1 MRIIGARIEL
11 QSSAGDGSTFTLLLP
26 LAVPDSATA
35 QAATLADRERDSA
48 QATRRMEIP
57 QAHYAAARV
66 LVVDDDLRNLLA
78 LTPLLEAWD
87 IEVAAAGDGREALE
101 TLREDGNFDLVL
113 MDLMM
118 PVLDGFETI
127 RAIRAD
133 SRLPAVPVVALTAR
147 AAADDRNRALACG
160 ADDFVSKPV
169 DPTQLKTVLDRY
181 LVKRDSGT
189 EAAGTSR
196 QLI

>member
-1 MRIIGARIEL
+1 
-11 QSSAGDGSTFTLLLP
+11 
-26 LAVPDSATA
+26 
-35 QAATLADRERDSA
+35 
-48 QATRRMEIP
+48 
-57 QAHYAAARV
+57 V

-87 IEVAAAGDGREALE
+87 IEVAAAGAGREALE

-133 SRLPAVPVVALTAR
+133 SRLPAVPVVALSAR

-181 LVKRDSGT
+181 LVKRDSGAET
-189 EAAGTSR
+189 AGTSR